1 VRAETLNRLLSDW
14 QARGYVAGRGREW
27 AINDR
32 CYLQQL
38 THGAVRAF

>member
-1 VRAETLNRLLSDW
+1 
-14 QARGYVAGRGREW
+14 VAGRGREW